1 MENTRVATTSERLK
15 EALRISGKKQVDLV
29 RETGL
34 DKGSISAYISG
45 KYEPKA
51 SSINKLAIALGV
63 SEMWLWGYNV
73 SCERT
78 SSQKNNDDLIE
89 VISKMR
95 TCEGFRKLATNLAK
109 YNLSDEQYRNIE
121 NLVISLVD
129 Q

>member
-29 RETGL
+29 RETGI

-63 SEMWLWGYNV
+63 SEMWLWGYDV

-78 SSQKNNDDLIE
+78 TSQKNNDDLVE
-89 VISKMR
+89 VIAKMR
-95 TCEGFRKLATNLAK
+95 TSEGFCNLATALAK
-109 YNLSDEQYRNIE
+109 MNLSDEKYESIMKF
-121 NLVISLVD
+121 ISTFSD
-129 Q
+129 

>member
-34 DKGSISAYISG
+34 DKGAISAYISG

-95 TCEGFRKLATNLAK
+95 TCEGFRQLATNLAK
-109 YNLSDEQYRNIE
+109 SNLSDDQYRNIE
-121 NLVISLVD
+121 NLVISLLN

>member
-1 MENTRVATTSERLK
+1 MKYSRVATTSERLK
-15 EALRISGKKQVDLV
+15 EALKISGKKQADLV

-34 DKGSISAYISG
+34 DKGSISHYISG

-51 SSINKLAIALGV
+51 SAINKLAIVLGV
-63 SEMWLWGYNV
+63 SEMWLWGYDV

-78 SSQKNNDDLIE
+78 TSQKNNDDLIE
-89 VISKMR
+89 VIAKMR

-109 YNLSDEQYRNIE
+109 SNLSDEQYE
-121 NLVISLVD
+121 SLEKLVKTFTD

>member
-1 MENTRVATTSERLK
+1 MDNTRVATTSERLK
-15 EALRISGKKQVDLV
+15 EALKISGKKQADLAK
-29 RETGL
+29 ETGI
-34 DKGSISAYISG
+34 DKGSISSYLSG

-51 SSINKLAIALGV
+51 SAINKLAIALGV

-78 SSQKNNDDLIE
+78 ASQKNNDDLIE
-89 VISKMR
+89 VIAKMR

-109 YNLSDEQYRNIE
+109 SNLSDEQYE
-121 NLVISLVD
+121 SLEKLVKTFTD